1 MLCEVAKW
9 QVPKR
14 NSKRHLEMWAA
25 WMGYI
30 RTNRGK
36 FHFTRSRLF
45 TLETKGPDVEEWRWI
60 DDYEDQA
67 AYDKTMKI
75 MKTDAEV
82 VKVKTELLKDWES
95 LSVPNSFKKAVWIE
109 KPELG
114 V

>member
-14 NSKRHLEMWAA
+14 NSKKHLEMWTA

-30 RTNRGK
+30 RTNRNK

-45 TLETKGPDVEEWRWI
+45 VLETKGSDVEEWRWI
-60 DDYEDQA
+60 DEYPDQK
-67 AYDKTMKI
+67 AYNKPME
-75 MKTDAEV
+75 TDAEL
-82 VKVKTELLKDWES
+82 VKVKAKHMKDWES
-95 LSVPNSFKKAVWIE
+95 LCVPDSFKKAVWIE